1 MERAFA
7 GPFCPMSKHWAVLS
21 PSCRVNNATGLSCGL
36 QGPTGNTYTCEPLW
50 QIISGI
56 DEKCMLANFIG
67 STRTTS
73 PSVQAKLYS
82 PQQRNERD
90 IFCPW
95 VSDRQT
101 RRRGDV
107 SGLRKEVRQLWA
119 FTLHTKQVVS
129 NGIGERRMLLLPS
142 LEWVQTADSRIRQ
155 TLAAFSLY
163 DKIINVW
170 HAYSTMGSCD
180 KWSHCLK
187 QSPAKSMRVIQII
200 KGSWPVSSIS
210 DQWSP
215 LLTVGQENTTVSLN
229 PHL

>member
-1 MERAFA
+1 MLQDF
-7 GPFCPMSKHWAVLS
+7 
-21 PSCRVNNATGLSCGL
+21 SCSL
-36 QGPTGNTYTCEPLW
+36 QGPTADTYTCEPLW
-50 QIISGI
+50 QIISSI
-56 DEKCMLANFIG
+56 YEKCMLANLVG
-67 STRTTS
+67 STRTAS

-82 PQQRNERD
+82 PQRKNERD

-101 RRRGDV
+101 SRRGDV
-107 SGLRKEVRQLWA
+107 SSLRKEVRQLWA

-187 QSPAKSMRVIQII
+187 QSLAKSTRAPDHQREL
-200 KGSWPVSSIS
+200 VSFKHFQSMFTIAYR
-210 DQWSP
+210 W
-215 LLTVGQENTTVSLN
+215 VRWILN
-229 PHL
+229 PYVGHILYPK